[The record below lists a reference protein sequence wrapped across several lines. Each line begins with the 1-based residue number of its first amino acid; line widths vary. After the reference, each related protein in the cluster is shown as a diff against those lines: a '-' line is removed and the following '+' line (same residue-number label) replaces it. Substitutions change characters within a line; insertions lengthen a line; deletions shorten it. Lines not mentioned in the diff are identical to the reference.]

1 MMVNMFYFILGAL
14 FGIVFLVLALMI
26 IVVGKMEKEQ
36 KERMEETERKRLE
49 AMKQED
55 DGK

>member
-1 MMVNMFYFILGAL
+1 MVNMFYFILGAL